1 MAKNNPKNI
10 SPETQNEAMQF
21 AKKTNKPGQSKEQ
34 TRLIALGIQK
44 GIAEYKKN
52 VKSKQREADKASKR
66 KKSQQTL
73 TTEEV
78 QLPVVTKSRYT
89 ILPWILLL
97 LSWAAIAIYFIT
109 TG

>member
-52 VKSKQREADKASKR
+52 AKSKQREADKASK
-66 KKSQQTL
+66 KKKGQQTL
-73 TTEEV
+73 TTEETPS
-78 QLPVVTKSRYT
+78 PVVLKSSYPR
-89 ILPWILLL
+89 LPWVLLL
-97 LSWAAIAIYFIT
+97 LSWAAMAVYFIT
-109 TG
+109 NR